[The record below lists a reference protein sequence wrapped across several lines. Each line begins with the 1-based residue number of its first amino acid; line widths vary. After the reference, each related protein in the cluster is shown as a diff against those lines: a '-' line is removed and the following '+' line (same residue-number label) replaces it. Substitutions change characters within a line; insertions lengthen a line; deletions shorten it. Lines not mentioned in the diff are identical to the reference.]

1 MAKDFWT
8 LLMALI
14 GLNKI
19 SFINAL
25 DMKLALILFGLSGAT
40 ATYPCVWC
48 DLNKNMFKDMNR
60 KGTRELRTIGS
71 IRDNAEKYQYAA
83 KTHKGATKL
92 SAAPFKSCQHDPL
105 IDMPDSTVILDIL
118 PPRHSEPALESHTT
132 RKQSLCK

>member
-1 MAKDFWT
+1 
-8 LLMALI
+8 
-14 GLNKI
+14 
-19 SFINAL
+19 
-25 DMKLALILFGLSGAT
+25 MKLALILFGLSGAT

-48 DLNKNMFKDMNR
+48 DLNKNLFKDINR
-60 KGTRELRTIGS
+60 KETRELRTIGS

-118 PPRHSEPALESHTT
+118 PPMELHLLLGIVNRLFNELDLLLKAIPESNV
-132 RKQSLCK
+132 CAND